1 MEWSRRRRRSL
12 IDASFQ
18 LAAVSAADLALIA
31 LVAFAA
37 SIVGGLAGYGTG
49 LVLPIFLAPV
59 VGVANVIP
67 VMAVGMLL
75 NNGSRVDR
83 VSRRD
88 RMAPRPAHSPVR
100 SPGVHRR
107 CVRLYAARRAHDRFA
122 DRRIPDP
129 ERAAAPLARACRREH
144 RPEVQRGA
152 GALFGFIN
160 GGMTGA
166 GTVLIAI
173 LMAAGVQGA
182 ALIATDAI
190 ISIIMGLTKV
200 ALFGSLARLPADLA
214 LAGLAIGICT
224 VPGAFVARWLLRHIP
239 LRVHTVVH
247 GSDRA
252 DRWRQFRVACDS
264 WLGRV

>member
-1 MEWSRRRRRSL
+1 M
-12 IDASFQ
+12 DAPFE
-18 LAAVSAADLALIA
+18 LAAVGPADLALIA

-75 NNGSRVDR
+75 NNGSRVIAF
-83 VSRRD
+83 RD
-88 RMAPRPAHSPVR
+88 AIEWPHV
-100 SPGVHRR
+100 
-107 CVRLYAARRAHDRFA
+107 
-122 DRRIPDP
+122 RRILLFGLPACIAGAYGYTLL
-129 ERAAAPLARACRREH
+129 EGRTIALLIGAFLILSVPLRRWLAHVDASIGPNAE
-144 RPEVQRGA
+144 RGA

-182 ALIATDAI
+182 GLIATDAI
-190 ISIIMGLTKV
+190 ISIVMGLTKV

-239 LRVHTVVH
+239 LRVHTLVMEAIVLIGG
-247 GSDRA
+247 GSFVLRA
-252 DRWRQFRVACDS
+252 IR
-264 WLGRV
+264 G